1 MDYTDQ
7 TVNDLLNGE
16 VRSGFVQ
23 KVYGILTV
31 QLVITALIAAPIAQ
45 QDPYWVASHASICQ
59 GCMIVSLVAVL
70 MVSCCFQKVARQV
83 PYNYM
88 FLLLV
93 TVCEAV
99 IVGFVCAMYTADS
112 VLLAVLETAGIFF
125 GLTLYA
131 CTTKSDFT
139 GMGPYLATAM
149 WGLLL
154 TSIIAFFLPGDG
166 MQYMIAGFGAILFS
180 FYIVYDTQMICGGKH
195 KVGCYGVDDYVFA
208 ALNIYL
214 DIINLF
220 LYLLELFGD
229 RK

>member
-1 MDYTDQ
+1 MDYTEQ
-7 TVNDLLNGE
+7 RVNDIIDGE

-23 KVYGILTV
+23 KVYGILSV
-31 QLVITALIAAPIAQ
+31 QLIITAAIAAPIAA
-45 QDPYWVASHASICQ
+45 QDPHWVAENVRTCQ
-59 GCMIVSLVAVL
+59 ACMIISLVAV
-70 MVSCCFQKVARQV
+70 VSVGCCFQNIARQV
-83 PYNYM
+83 PYNYL

-99 IVGFVCAMYTADS
+99 VVGFICAMYTANS
-112 VLLAVLETAGIFF
+112 VILAVLETAGIFF

-139 GMGPYLATAM
+139 GFGPYLATAL

-154 TSIIAFFLPGDG
+154 TSMISFFLPGDSLR
-166 MQYMIAGFGAILFS
+166 YMISGFGAILFS

-195 KVGCYGVDDYVFA
+195 KQGAYGVDDYVFA

-220 LYLLELFGD
+220 LYILELFGD

>member
-1 MDYTDQ
+1 MDYTEQ
-7 TVNDLLNGE
+7 RVNDIIDGE

-23 KVYGILTV
+23 KVYGILSV
-31 QLVITALIAAPIAQ
+31 QLVITALIASPIAT
-45 QDPYWVASHASICQ
+45 QDPHWVAQNMRACQ
-59 GCMIVSLVAVL
+59 ACMIVSLVAVIS
-70 MVSCCFQKVARQV
+70 VSCCFKSIARKV
-83 PYNYM
+83 PYNYA

-99 IVGFVCAMYTADS
+99 MVGFVCAMYKADS
-112 VLLAVLETAGIFF
+112 VLFALLQTAGIFF

-139 GMGPYLATAM
+139 GCGPYLATAM

-154 TSIIAFFLPGDG
+154 TSIMAFFLPGDPLR
-166 MQYMIAGFGAILFS
+166 YMISGFGAILFS

-195 KVGCYGVDDYVFA
+195 KVGAYGVDDYVFA